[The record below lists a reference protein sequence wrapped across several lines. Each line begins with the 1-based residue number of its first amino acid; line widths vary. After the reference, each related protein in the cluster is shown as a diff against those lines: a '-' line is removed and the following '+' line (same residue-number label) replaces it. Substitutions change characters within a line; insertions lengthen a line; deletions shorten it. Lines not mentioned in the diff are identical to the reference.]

1 MKMDKWVEYD
11 HPGECS
17 SECSVGD
24 SDLGFVNPY
33 AIFI

>member
-1 MKMDKWVEYD
+1 MTYKMKMDKWVEYD

-24 SDLGFVNPY
+24 SD
-33 AIFI
+33 